1 MPAAYVGDLERRTDA
16 VHDCL
21 ASQSGVS
28 LLGVGAPMAG
38 KGRFAEDVAHRADAA
53 DRDVLYV
60 AADTGHEGLTG
71 SLPDG
76 TTVVDCTPT
85 TGSSR
90 PGVVAVST
98 PADLTGVGMA
108 VSRFVADAGTRPVV
122 ALDSLSTLLMYA
134 DPPTVF
140 RFLTVLTAQL
150 RRADGL
156 GLFLLDRGC
165 HDQETVAT
173 FRKLFDGQVDLESDR
188 ARVRGI
194 DDIRAEWT
202 AR

>member
-1 MPAAYVGDLERRTDA
+1 MPAANVGDLERRTDD
-16 VHDCL
+16 VHDRL
-21 ASQSGVS
+21 ASLSGLS
-28 LLGVGAPMAG
+28 LLGFGTPLSG
-38 KGRFAEDVAHRADAA
+38 KDRFAEAVVHRADAA
-53 DRDVLYV
+53 DRDVLFV
-60 AADTGHEGLTG
+60 AAATGHESLAE
-71 SLPDG
+71 SLPRG

-85 TGSSR
+85 GGSSP
-90 PGVVAVST
+90 PGVVEVSS

-188 ARVRGI
+188 ARVRSV
-194 DDIRAEWT
+194 DDLRAVWT